1 MKRGARRKARSFCA
15 SAACGKG
22 MRQQARRASGTP
34 APAGRVPRNSP
45 RGERTSGTSWSM
57 RPTAATS
64 GAGAARWTGVRVVE
78 DADPYWL
85 LRVPRFRG
93 AVNMH
98 RARLTRQ
105 AQNSHPS
112 CRGRRPRRPVNS
124 IKNSA
129 SGGIFTLSRGA
140 ERPNCDRPRSGH
152 LSGRTRAPKASGRGG
167 RGRNV
172 GASVPAQ
179 KRFSLGLHPVS
190 LGKTKEM
197 GWNGRVKYKY
207 SATYRRVPPRPH
219 AGLRAAGAVR

>member
-1 MKRGARRKARSFCA
+1 
-15 SAACGKG
+15 
-22 MRQQARRASGTP
+22 
-34 APAGRVPRNSP
+34 
-45 RGERTSGTSWSM
+45 
-57 RPTAATS
+57 
-64 GAGAARWTGVRVVE
+64 
-78 DADPYWL
+78 
-85 LRVPRFRG
+85 
-93 AVNMH
+93 MH

-124 IKNSA
+124 IKNAA

-197 GWNGRVKYKY
+197 GWNRQRKRKDNQQQNGEFRPAKTHPR
-207 SATYRRVPPRPH
+207 AGMEPRPYGDWRN
-219 AGLRAAGAVR
+219 AGGGTSPYAPLLECKKDRDESRGPFGGGGWIRTTVGIASRFTVCPLWPLGNSPICNFVRRWSW

>member
-22 MRQQARRASGTP
+22 MRQQARRASG
-34 APAGRVPRNSP
+34 
-45 RGERTSGTSWSM
+45 
-57 RPTAATS
+57 TAATS

-93 AVNMH
+93 AVNIH

-124 IKNSA
+124 IKNAA

-179 KRFSLGLHPVS
+179 KRFFG
-190 LGKTKEM
+190 
-197 GWNGRVKYKY
+197 
-207 SATYRRVPPRPH
+207 APPRFF
-219 AGLRAAGAVR
+219 GQDQRNVVERQG

>member
-1 MKRGARRKARSFCA
+1 
-15 SAACGKG
+15 
-22 MRQQARRASGTP
+22 
-34 APAGRVPRNSP
+34 
-45 RGERTSGTSWSM
+45 
-57 RPTAATS
+57 
-64 GAGAARWTGVRVVE
+64 
-78 DADPYWL
+78 
-85 LRVPRFRG
+85 
-93 AVNMH
+93 MH

-124 IKNSA
+124 IKNAA

-197 GWNGRVKYKY
+197 GWNCSTNVKLHK
-207 SATYRRVPPRPH
+207 TKRRVPPTS
-219 AGLRAAGAVR
+219 RAHRRRDKLPIYAARHVIRMQPPVLAVYQHLHRVVIEPDVASPCGPSKRKPRCRASKVSKS

>member
-1 MKRGARRKARSFCA
+1 
-15 SAACGKG
+15 
-22 MRQQARRASGTP
+22 
-34 APAGRVPRNSP
+34 
-45 RGERTSGTSWSM
+45 
-57 RPTAATS
+57 
-64 GAGAARWTGVRVVE
+64 
-78 DADPYWL
+78 
-85 LRVPRFRG
+85 
-93 AVNMH
+93 MH

-124 IKNSA
+124 IKNAA

-190 LGKTKEM
+190 LGKTKET
-197 GWNGRVKYKY
+197 GWIRQHQRKDIQLQTGEFLPANPQPPGGAGTPPLQKARRRFCGSGTQPVHARSLPALGRLQ
-207 SATYRRVPPRPH
+207 SLQHALYRRLGYCLRSGGIARQARLPARLKADYAHPR
-219 AGLRAAGAVR
+219 AVA

>member
-1 MKRGARRKARSFCA
+1 
-15 SAACGKG
+15 
-22 MRQQARRASGTP
+22 
-34 APAGRVPRNSP
+34 
-45 RGERTSGTSWSM
+45 
-57 RPTAATS
+57 
-64 GAGAARWTGVRVVE
+64 
-78 DADPYWL
+78 
-85 LRVPRFRG
+85 
-93 AVNMH
+93 MH

-124 IKNSA
+124 IKNAA

-197 GWNGRVKYKY
+197 GWNRQHKVKTTNSKTASSAQPKPTPGRGWNPAPTGV
-207 SATYRRVPPRPH
+207 SHVCTTRCGARPVPTPLDPP
-219 AGLRAAGAVR
+219 AFL

>member
-1 MKRGARRKARSFCA
+1 
-15 SAACGKG
+15 
-22 MRQQARRASGTP
+22 
-34 APAGRVPRNSP
+34 
-45 RGERTSGTSWSM
+45 
-57 RPTAATS
+57 
-64 GAGAARWTGVRVVE
+64 
-78 DADPYWL
+78 
-85 LRVPRFRG
+85 
-93 AVNMH
+93 MH

-124 IKNSA
+124 IKNA
-129 SGGIFTLSRGA
+129 AAGGIFTLSRGA

-197 GWNGRVKYKY
+197 GWKQQHNLKSSRTK
-207 SATYRRVPPRPH
+207 RRVPPTPR
-219 AGLRAAGAVR
+219 AGKRKGRRERLLPPRGVYSLVSPSGPLPGSVSGFGSSASMAGGFAGSSKV

>member
-1 MKRGARRKARSFCA
+1 MRRAPFAQAQPVVK
-15 SAACGKG
+15 ACGHK
-22 MRQQARRASGTP
+22 R
-34 APAGRVPRNSP
+34 
-45 RGERTSGTSWSM
+45 
-57 RPTAATS
+57 
-64 GAGAARWTGVRVVE
+64 AGAARWTGVRVVE

-124 IKNSA
+124 IKNAA

-197 GWNGRVKYKY
+197 GWNRQHKAKSTASKTASSAQPPPTPGRRGRPQRGNP
-207 SATYRRVPPRPH
+207 RRGFP
-219 AGLRAAGAVR
+219 L